1 MKMYEKNG
9 VRVELDTIH
18 ADAFKQAGWKEVVA
32 PRETPESTS
41 ETVTEESAT
50 SEKTDSDSVS
60 DLRLEEMTKEEL
72 LEYASKIGVN
82 ASTRASKA
90 DIVNAIRNKK

>member
-9 VRVELDTIH
+9 VRVELDSVH
-18 ADAFKQAGWKEVVA
+18 GAAFKQSGWKEVIT
-32 PRETPESTS
+32 PNETPESES
-41 ETVTEESAT
+41 EIVTEESTT
-50 SEKTDSDSVS
+50 SEKADSVS

-72 LEYASKIGVN
+72 LEYAAKIGVN

>member
-9 VRVELDTIH
+9 VRVELDTVH
-18 ADAFKQAGWKEVVA
+18 ADAFKQSGWKEVITPSEIAEAVA
-32 PRETPESTS
+32 
-41 ETVTEESAT
+41 ETVTAESAIDEET
-50 SEKTDSDSVS
+50 APVS

-72 LEYASKIGVN
+72 LEYAAKIGVN

-90 DIVNAIRNKK
+90 DIVNAIRKKK